1 MNFFFKNIATIV
13 VAVAT
18 FVIDQIVSIVVASA
32 TIVFFLI
39 NVIVVATIVL
49 DCDDCAGLRQ
59 L

>member
-1 MNFFFKNIATIV
+1 M

-32 TIVFFLI
+32 TIVFFWI